1 MVQAGHLSG
10 RIPFFPAPCHN
21 FWGESN
27 SPGGL
32 VRESEDKPAL
42 EDPLS
47 QGTQPKYIFSADET
61 SLRSKKKRK
70 DIEGIEDE
78 EDEDDTTSE
87 RKKNSG
93 RRKIDIEYIQDKSK
107 RHITFSKRKAGIMKK
122 AYELAT
128 LTGTQLLLLVV
139 SETGIVYTFT
149 TPNLQ
154 PIVSDD
160 PGKSLISS
168 CLNDGEAEIRIE
180 QEDPEDELPANPAA
194 AAEEQDLMVMPS
206 NHPVTSSTS
215 GHLQQPMSESYHPN
229 NQSNTLPS
237 SLAHSDTIPYF
248 HQSSEHLSQPYDS
261 IFLSPTGIQN
271 MYPNLG
277 QQIGSSA
284 SDSLSTIPNLQICP
298 PAPTSMNLQENQPMF
313 SMDGFMQ
320 LGDPSESRK
329 IKRRRT
335 ETDLRQRAALSS
347 QSTATPP
354 LPSQFPF
361 EVQNNWLETPDQMKL
376 GPISANQGTV
386 FDSPAFNTVVSSFL
400 LRECNNFYSP
410 IELET
415 TNRNLQSQVEH
426 NVVLFLDACDHYPL
440 GDSTLGPRK
449 WRQEL
454 FPRKELLAEC
464 LKFFFEEYLPLMKHL
479 PLESLTSCCED
490 LQKLVQFAS
499 IFYGAPEQDAA
510 ELCEVIKHS
519 SSSYM
524 HNIHRGPHGSTS
536 AQGGPITSPIPN
548 TYNTRLKCA
557 PKLKPRKGV
566 NITLRGGR
574 LQTVLE
580 EYTDWCRRNKSS
592 WSGNKPNSHVK
603 GWFKIERVR
612 RTFCCCT
619 LVGENSPEGITAVF
633 KIRFPASAI
642 KLIRKEDKLELEVQN
657 SDDGSEWNIFNHF
670 NYELSPGDEQEEE
683 ESNVLP
689 SEGTVDSAL
698 LQRICEEKK
707 LHLSEAQRWIENQR
721 LMKLYIEAG
730 DFDDDGFE
738 SKVPPKGGKQAFRV
752 KKPSIAGPKTSD
764 SSQFELE
771 DLVNMKGLNSPH

>member
-87 RKKNSG
+87 RKKNPG

-229 NQSNTLPS
+229 NQSNTCPAPWLTVIPS
-237 SLAHSDTIPYF
+237 HI
-248 HQSSEHLSQPYDS
+248 S
-261 IFLSPTGIQN
+261 INPPSI
-271 MYPNLG
+271 YPSR

-284 SDSLSTIPNLQICP
+284 SDSLSTIPNLQICSSR
-298 PAPTSMNLQENQPMF
+298 ADLYEFTRKPTNVFHGRLHAIGGSKRKPQNQETQ
-313 SMDGFMQ
+313 DGN
-320 LGDPSESRK
+320 GP
-329 IKRRRT
+329 
-335 ETDLRQRAALSS
+335 S

-603 GWFKIERVR
+603 GWFKMSEFGAR
-612 RTFCCCT
+612 
-619 LVGENSPEGITAVF
+619 
-633 KIRFPASAI
+633 SAI
-642 KLIRKEDKLELEVQN
+642 LRGNHGSVQDTLPGFSDQVNSERNKLELEVQN

-752 KKPSIAGPKTSD
+752 KKPSIADQRPAIPLSLSWKT
-764 SSQFELE
+764 
-771 DLVNMKGLNSPH
+771 

>member
-1 MVQAGHLSG
+1 MLKQ
-10 RIPFFPAPCHN
+10 
-21 FWGESN
+21 
-27 SPGGL
+27 
-32 VRESEDKPAL
+32 
-42 EDPLS
+42 
-47 QGTQPKYIFSADET
+47 
-61 SLRSKKKRK
+61 
-70 DIEGIEDE
+70 
-78 EDEDDTTSE
+78 
-87 RKKNSG
+87 
-93 RRKIDIEYIQDKSK
+93 
-107 RHITFSKRKAGIMKK
+107 RKAGIMKK

-128 LTGTQLLLLVV
+128 LTGTQLLLLWFPKL
-139 SETGIVYTFT
+139 GLYTRSLPLTFS
-149 TPNLQ
+149 LL
-154 PIVSDD
+154 VSDD

-206 NHPVTSSTS
+206 NHPVTSST
-215 GHLQQPMSESYHPN
+215 
-229 NQSNTLPS
+229 
-237 SLAHSDTIPYF
+237 DTIPYF

-510 ELCEVIKHS
+510 ELCETE
-519 SSSYM
+519 M
-524 HNIHRGPHGSTS
+524 CT
-536 AQGGPITSPIPN
+536 
-548 TYNTRLKCA
+548 
-557 PKLKPRKGV
+557 
-566 NITLRGGR
+566 
-574 LQTVLE
+574 E
-580 EYTDWCRRNKSS
+580 
-592 WSGNKPNSHVK
+592 VK
-603 GWFKIERVR
+603 TKER
-612 RTFCCCT
+612 
-619 LVGENSPEGITAVF
+619 GENSPEGITAVF

-657 SDDGSEWNIFNHF
+657 SDDGKNLRGKETALIRGAKMDRKPTF
-670 NYELSPGDEQEEE
+670 DE
-683 ESNVLP
+683 VVHR
-689 SEGTVDSAL
+689 G
-698 LQRICEEKK
+698 
-707 LHLSEAQRWIENQR
+707 W
-721 LMKLYIEAG
+721 G
-730 DFDDDGFE
+730 FDDDGFE

>member
-21 FWGESN
+21 FWGEVCIDLMYCFWHVARCTTHN
-27 SPGGL
+27 LRFTVEFTWWPCQ
-32 VRESEDKPAL
+32 RIRRQPAL

-87 RKKNSG
+87 RKKNPG

-284 SDSLSTIPNLQICP
+284 SDSLSTIPNLQIFP
-298 PAPTSMNLQENQPMF
+298 PAPTSMNLQENQPIDAGRKRTF
-313 SMDGFMQ
+313 VSVQ
-320 LGDPSESRK
+320 LSRARSK
-329 IKRRRT
+329 TTGSKRRPN
-335 ETDLRQRAALSS
+335 E
-347 QSTATPP
+347 
-354 LPSQFPF
+354 
-361 EVQNNWLETPDQMKL
+361 L